1 MGDHPLAG
9 FSGYRIPGYTQI
21 PDQLLDDQLHL
32 LTHAELKVLLY
43 IMRHT
48 FGYKRDGDHLSAR
61 QIAEGLVRRD
71 GTRVDHGTG
80 CEIATVRRTV
90 KRLEEL
96 GLITVRRDRTADG
109 DAETN
114 FYTVRLAEGGGVA
127 TTPPGCS
134 HDTRGVVSPRHP
146 TRNRTSCQETTESEP
161 DLVASLTTPDDSDSD
176 SLRTW
181 ATDTATALGKPSE
194 ARQLTTWAR
203 RQAVPLEVLQA
214 AGEVTGQQA
223 GLRKPVAY
231 LQTVAKV
238 MVADRVAA
246 AEAGKRK
253 KADTKRAALA
263 YGREVFADKIIGGS
277 WQSVESIVAEGY
289 GKALA
294 GEVVRELQ
302 GQTC

>member
-1 MGDHPLAG
+1 
-9 FSGYRIPGYTQI
+9 
-21 PDQLLDDQLHL
+21 
-32 LTHAELKVLLY
+32 
-43 IMRHT
+43 
-48 FGYKRDGDHLSAR
+48 
-61 QIAEGLVRRD
+61 
-71 GTRVDHGTG
+71 
-80 CEIATVRRTV
+80 
-90 KRLEEL
+90 
-96 GLITVRRDRTADG
+96 
-109 DAETN
+109 
-114 FYTVRLAEGGGVA
+114 
-127 TTPPGCS
+127 
-134 HDTRGVVSPRHP
+134 
-146 TRNRTSCQETTESEP
+146 
-161 DLVASLTTPDDSDSD
+161 
-176 SLRTW
+176 
-181 ATDTATALGKPSE
+181 
-194 ARQLTTWAR
+194 
-203 RQAVPLEVLQA
+203 VPLEVLQA